1 MIIATDMKPLQMTPL
16 ALPEFNETFS
26 KLYQQSENIQKRAPM
41 FMHYCAGNPSL
52 MDQFTRLMGV
62 VSQRIDLYALP
73 SRALSLDLVRDV
85 STEPS
90 ESISPQVHR
99 PNRDAERYAGL
110 PFQVLRYI
118 QIDGHAWQPQHGNA
132 RGLVE

>member
-1 MIIATDMKPLQMTPL
+1 MTTATDMKPLQMTPL

-62 VSQRIDLYALP
+62 VSRCSSWHALFSP
-73 SRALSLDLVRDV
+73 VLLLDLMRNV
-85 STEPS
+85 STEPP

-99 PNRDAERYAGL
+99 PNRDAERHAGIS
-110 PFQVLRYI
+110 FQVL
-118 QIDGHAWQPQHGNA
+118 
-132 RGLVE
+132 